1 MMRSG
6 WMTWPGGLVIRPA
19 VAAEV
24 RRSKEEQVVA
34 K

>member
-6 WMTWPGGLVIRPA
+6 WMTWTGGEAIGS
-19 VAAEV
+19 AEV
-24 RRSKEEQVVA
+24 RRSKEEHAAA